1 MMRQVNNPQFFNIIY
16 NVATLTHCRVY
27 NKKQCYTITINFKLK
42 LINRKWQ

>member
-1 MMRQVNNPQFFNIIY
+1 MMRQVNNPQFSNIIY

-27 NKKQCYTITINFKLK
+27 NKKCYTITINFKMK